1 MIDNIK
7 NPATEEYEIKILA
20 PELTFLGVKNQ
31 PDFAE
36 LEITMIPSDIVVELK
51 SFKHYLYEFRNKLTS
66 YEKLINDIYDDL
78 METFDPVKLVVTM
91 KCRPRGGISSILKI
105 NSEWRK

>member
-1 MIDNIK
+1 MIDSIK

-20 PELTFLGVKNQ
+20 PELTFLGAKNQ

-36 LEITMIPSDIVVELK
+36 LEITMIPSDTVVELK
-51 SFKHYLYEFRNKLTS
+51 SFKHYLYGFRNKLTS
-66 YEKLINDIYDDL
+66 YEKLINEIYDDL
-78 METFDPVKLVVTM
+78 MKNFNPVKLVVTM
-91 KCRPRGGISSILKI
+91 KCRPRGGITSILKV

>member
-1 MIDNIK
+1 MIDSIK
-7 NPATEEYEIKILA
+7 NPSKEEYEIKILA

-36 LEITMIPSDIVVELK
+36 LEVTMIPSDTVVELK

-66 YEKLINDIYDDL
+66 YEKLVNDIYNDL
-78 METFDPVKLVVTM
+78 MKNFNPVKLVVIM
-91 KCRPRGGISSILKI
+91 KCKPRGGISSILKI
-105 NSEWRK
+105 NSEWRN